1 MEKIGDSSLW
11 EFKYT
16 PSTVKDLILPSK
28 IKNLFDGFVKEGE
41 IDSMLFSGTAGLGK
55 TSSALAL
62 VNDLDSDLLFINGSL
77 NSGIDIVRNEVNQ
90 FAQTGSFK
98 DSKKVVIIDEID
110 RMVAGQEA
118 LKSLQEQTESN
129 CRFIFTTN
137 NLHKI
142 IDPIK
147 SRLKHISFNFGQA
160 EKKTLVTS
168 YFKRLC
174 FILDNEK
181 VKYDKK
187 VLSEYT
193 LTMFPDFRQTIVRL
207 QLCAKMNGEINSDIF
222 AITDDSL
229 MINLVSELKNKKFN
243 SVRKI
248 ISEINP
254 EEFYSNFYS
263 QIDEL
268 LEPQCLPNI
277 IMTLGRFAYESSLSV
292 AKEVTLAACCTEI
305 MREAKWLQNGN

>member
-1 MEKIGDSSLW
+1 MEKIGTSSLW
-11 EFKYT
+11 EYKYT

-28 IKNLFDGFVKEGE
+28 IKNMFEGFVNEGE

-62 VNDLDSDLLFINGSL
+62 VNDLKADVLFINGSL
-77 NSGIDIVRNEVNQ
+77 NNGIDIVRNDVNK
-90 FAQTGSFK
+90 FAMSGSFA
-98 DSKKVVIIDEID
+98 DGKKIVIIDEVD
-110 RMVAGQEA
+110 RMVAGQDA
-118 LKSLQEQTESN
+118 LKALQEQTEAN

-147 SRLKHISFNFGQA
+147 SRLKHISFNFGQT
-160 EKKTLVTS
+160 EKKTLVIS

-187 VLSEYT
+187 VLAEYT
-193 LTMFPDFRQTIVRL
+193 QNMFPDFRQTIVKL
-207 QLCAKMNGEINSDIF
+207 HLCARMNGEITNDIF
-222 AITDDSL
+222 SITDDSL
-229 MINLVSELKNKKFN
+229 MQNLAQELKNKKFN

-248 ISEINP
+248 ISDINP
-254 EEFYSNFYS
+254 EEFYSNFYD
-263 QIDEL
+263 QMDQL
-268 LEPQCLPNI
+268 LEPTCLPNV
-277 IMTLGRFAYESSLSV
+277 IMTLGKYAYESSLSV
-292 AKEVTLAACCTEI
+292 AKEVTLAACCIELI
-305 MREAKWLQNGN
+305 KECKWR